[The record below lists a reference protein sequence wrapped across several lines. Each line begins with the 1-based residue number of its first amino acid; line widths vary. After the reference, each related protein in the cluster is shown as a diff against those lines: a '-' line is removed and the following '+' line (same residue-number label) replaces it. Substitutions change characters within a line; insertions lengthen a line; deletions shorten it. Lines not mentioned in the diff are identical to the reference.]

1 VPDYTCTT
9 ATCPSAGAAIVLNT
23 PNQTY
28 CPQCFNNT
36 LQPYVRPRIE
46 QMANAGG
53 QMSIASPQMQ
63 AECEQL
69 IQLFSITLVSSD
81 EARMPRDCIVKLGS
95 DRRKRIDR
103 QGPVSAGGTITHAR
117 FAIQLG
123 SPIYAGIHMLVDTTF
138 TIGHVRNAFRRSLQQ
153 SQYVRIFWG

>member
-1 VPDYTCTT
+1 MPDYTCTT
-9 ATCPSAGAAIVLNT
+9 ATCPSGGAPIVLNT
-23 PNQTY
+23 ANQTY

-46 QMANAGG
+46 QMMNAGG
-53 QMSIASPQMQ
+53 QMSAANPGMA

-81 EARMPRDCIVKLGS
+81 EARTPRDCIVKLGS

-103 QGPVSAGGTITHAR
+103 QGPISNAGTITHAR
-117 FAIQLG
+117 YAVQLS
-123 SPIYAGIHMLVDTTF
+123 SPVYAGIHMPVDTNF
-138 TIGHVRNAFRRSLQQ
+138 TIAHVRNAFRRSLQQ
-153 SQYVRIFWG
+153 GQYVRIFWG